1 MLTVNSSNGE
11 IINSKDVNIHDY
23 IFDTLL
29 FIRDE
34 KKIHLSLKPE
44 NPYVEKR
51 YSVDF
56 IDVIGYEMTCCDFW
70 GRSPYIFDFEC
81 VEEQEQT
88 VIPKLFDTK
97 EATDFPYCFLKN
109 KNDYIETVITF
120 TSGDHLRIACE
131 SILLLI

>member
-1 MLTVNSSNGE
+1 MLTINSSNRE

-51 YSVDF
+51 YSLM
-56 IDVIGYEMTCCDFW
+56 II
-70 GRSPYIFDFEC
+70 S
-81 VEEQEQT
+81 
-88 VIPKLFDTK
+88 
-97 EATDFPYCFLKN
+97 
-109 KNDYIETVITF
+109 
-120 TSGDHLRIACE
+120 
-131 SILLLI
+131 

>member
-44 NPYVEKR
+44 NPCIEKR

-56 IDVIGYEMTCCDFW
+56 IDVIGYENDLLRLL
-70 GRSPYIFDFEC
+70 GS
-81 VEEQEQT
+81 
-88 VIPKLFDTK
+88 
-97 EATDFPYCFLKN
+97 FPLYF
-109 KNDYIETVITF
+109 
-120 TSGDHLRIACE
+120 
-131 SILLLI
+131 